1 MSDPPRVFITRPIP
15 KEALEIFTDSGIEY
29 ESNPEDVNLDSG
41 DLIKAIQGKQG
52 LLCLLGDAL
61 TEPVLESLAQAHIKG
76 ISNLA
81 VGFNNIDIAAASRLR
96 IPVTNTPDVLTETT
110 ADLAW
115 TLVCAVARRVVEGDR
130 FVRSGSWKGW
140 GLMDW
145 LGADIHGATLGIL
158 GAGRI
163 GTAVARRGHAAG
175 MQIVYHS
182 QNPNHD
188 MMALEARFL
197 SFEALLR
204 ESDFLSIH
212 LPLNQQTR
220 HKVSTR
226 ELNLMKRTSFLIN
239 TARGSIVDETA
250 LAAALKSGVLAGAGL
265 DVYEN
270 EPRVHPE
277 LLKLSNVIL
286 LPHVGS
292 ATRKTRI
299 RMASLAAKNL
309 AAMVKGQRPPNLV
322 NPEIYKA

>member
-1 MSDPPRVFITRPIP
+1 MAVPPRVFITRPLP
-15 KEALEIFTDSGIEY
+15 KEALAVLSDSGIEY
-29 ESNPEDVNLDSG
+29 ESNPKDVNMLPG
-41 DLIKAIQGKQG
+41 ELIKAIQGKQG

-61 TEPVLESLAQAHIKG
+61 TEPVLESLAKAQIKG

-115 TLVCAVARRVVEGDR
+115 TLVCAVARRVVEGDS
-130 FVRSGSWKGW
+130 FVKSGSWKGW

-163 GTAVARRGHAAG
+163 GTAVARRGHASG

-188 MMALEARFL
+188 MTALDARIL
-197 SFEALLR
+197 DFESLLR

-212 LPLNQQTR
+212 LPLNEQTR
-220 HKVSTR
+220 HKISTK
-226 ELNLMKRTSFLIN
+226 ELSLMKKTSFLIN
-239 TARGSIVDETA
+239 TARGPIVDEAA
-250 LAAALKSGVLAGAGL
+250 LAEALKSGVLAGAGL

-270 EPRVHPE
+270 EPMVHPE
-277 LLKLSNVIL
+277 LIKLPNVIL

-309 AAMVKGQRPPNLV
+309 AALVKGEKPMNCV
-322 NPEIYKA
+322 NPEVFEK